1 MSKKNNTSV
10 VRLSTEA
17 TASLNAMLCDLQKDS
32 KELRVN
38 YSKLTSYILLDF
50 HKRCFEGQKPKLL
63 LEYQDKAKHLKSK
76 IKVLG
81 SKELNAVIKY
91 LDKLN
96 QVPTVNT
103 EPVTKE

>member
-1 MSKKNNTSV
+1 MNKKENTSV
-10 VRLSTEA
+10 VRLSAEA
-17 TASLNAMLCDLQKDS
+17 TNSLDVMLEELL
-32 KELRVN
+32 KEDKSLRVN
-38 YSKLTSYILLDF
+38 YSKLVSFILSDF
-50 HKRCFEGQKPKLL
+50 HQRSFTSFKPKLL

-76 IKVLG
+76 LKVLS

-96 QVPTVNT
+96 QAPVANV